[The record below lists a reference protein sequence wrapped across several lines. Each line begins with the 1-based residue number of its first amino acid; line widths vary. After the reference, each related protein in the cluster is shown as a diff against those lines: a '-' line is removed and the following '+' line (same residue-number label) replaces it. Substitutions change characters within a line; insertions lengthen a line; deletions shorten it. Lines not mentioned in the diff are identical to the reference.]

1 MKHEIMY
8 LEAFQIVKCQ
18 LERGEKLKAESDAM
32 ITMSSTIDVE
42 GKLNVY

>member
-1 MKHEIMY
+1 MKYEIMY
-8 LEAFQIVKCQ
+8 SEAFPIVKCQ

-32 ITMSSTIDVE
+32 ITMSSTIGVE